1 MSLGTRFPLA
11 VCSKSPNKVSS
22 RYVDENKAFD
32 FCGEAQRYYEKIG
45 SKTQVLPA
53 SLTSIQEVMKL
64 AGVHHITV
72 APPLLNKLA
81 ETPANP
87 WEGDTG
93 SVFKDRKADETL
105 GDYSG
110 IIEDESAW
118 RLAFTRSLDG
128 KAEGKIVQAINI
140 FCEKQEGLEELAR
153 R

>member
-1 MSLGTRFPLA
+1 M
-11 VCSKSPNKVSS
+11 
-22 RYVDENKAFD
+22 DENKAFD
-32 FCGEAQRYYEKIG
+32 FCGQAQRYYEKTG

-53 SLTSIQEVMKL
+53 SLTSIQEVMRL
-64 AGVHHITV
+64 AGAHHITV
-72 APPLLNKLA
+72 APLLLAKLA

-93 SVFKDRKADETL
+93 SVFKDHKADEAF

-110 IIEDESAW
+110 IVDDESAW
-118 RLAFTRSLDG
+118 RLAFTRSLSG

>member
-1 MSLGTRFPLA
+1 MSIERLNLESA
-11 VCSKSPNKVSS
+11 NLLYVCS
-22 RYVDENKAFD
+22 YVDQHKAFD
-32 FCGEAQRYYEKIG
+32 FCGSAQRYYGKIG

-72 APPLLNKLA
+72 APHLLTKLA

-93 SVFKDRKADETL
+93 SVFKDASEDEL
-105 GDYSG
+105 GDYSE
-110 IIEDESAW
+110 IMEDEGAW
-118 RLAFTRSLDG
+118 RLAFTRSQEG
-128 KAEGKIVQAINI
+128 KAEVKIIQAINI
-140 FCEKQEGLEELAR
+140 FCDKQDGLESLAR